1 LVAHEREETVARIA
15 MLLDDMFEDSE
26 FRIPYDRLRKA
37 GHEVVVVG
45 KEAGKQVTGKQ
56 GKEKIA
62 TDRASGDVSADEFD
76 AVVIPGGYSPDHL
89 RTDIKLVG
97 LTRETYL
104 RGKPLAAVC
113 HGPWMLVEADV
124 ADGHTLTSW
133 PSIKT
138 DLINAG
144 ARWVD
149 REVVEDANLI
159 TSRNPGDLEA
169 FSDAI
174 LRQLE
179 GRVPGRASTK
189 GPDAASERP
198 PLH

>member
-1 LVAHEREETVARIA
+1 MARIA

-26 FRIPYDRLRKA
+26 FRVPYDRLKAA

-56 GKEKIA
+56 GKEKIQ
-62 TDRASGDVSADEFD
+62 TERASADVSSDEFD

-89 RTDIKLVG
+89 RTDIKMVG
-97 LTRETYL
+97 LTRDTYL
-104 RGKPLAAVC
+104 KGKPLAAVC
-113 HGPWMLVEADV
+113 HAPWMLVEADV
-124 ADGHTLTSW
+124 ADGHTVTSW

-149 REVVEDANLI
+149 REVVEDGNLI
-159 TSRNPGDLEA
+159 TSRNPGDLQA

-179 GRVPGRASTK
+179 GRIPGRASARA
-189 GPDAASERP
+189 PEAASERP
-198 PLH
+198 PVH